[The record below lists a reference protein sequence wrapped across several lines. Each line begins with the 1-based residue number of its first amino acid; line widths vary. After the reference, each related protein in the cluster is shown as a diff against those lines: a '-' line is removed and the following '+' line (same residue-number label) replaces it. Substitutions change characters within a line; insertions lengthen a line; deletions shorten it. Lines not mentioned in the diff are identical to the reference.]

1 MSAAD
6 TNEYLDGL
14 DIGHDT
20 TGAVPDQLEDGLQ
33 LVPASTI
40 NPETPT
46 WLWPGRIPLQAITLL
61 VGEGGLRKTTLA
73 CEVTARVTRGQF
85 GRPAASVIFA
95 SVEDS
100 TSHTLVPR
108 LTTAGADL
116 DRVYF
121 VRMVAE
127 GFETGLTFPEDLPEL
142 ESAIVDKDA
151 ALLVLDPLVGHL
163 SSNIDSHRDH
173 SVRRALGPLAALAE
187 TTGVSVLGISHLN
200 KSGSANTL
208 TRLGGSVGFGNAARS
223 VMLFATNP
231 ENDVDSPDRYLA
243 HVKSNLSRLA
253 PTIKYK
259 IEPRKIQVPEGD
271 EISTSGLVM
280 LGETTTTATDLLT
293 PPEPEYDR
301 PERDIAHAVILDA
314 LAQSAMPWKDLVR
327 LVRSEGCSDRTAR
340 RARDELQKDGLIE
353 SSKDG
358 MQGAWSWRR
367 LTPPETTTVMANN
380 ETRLTAVDQG
390 TDSAGDDVLDLTA
403 ITEAL
408 DAELIPES
416 GVGGTE

>member
-1 MSAAD
+1 MTDKSR
-6 TNEYLDGL
+6 YL
-14 DIGHDT
+14 
-20 TGAVPDQLEDGLQ
+20 TGAETVKYFDDAEKQYQTQQAAAVDSVPEGIVDGLQ

-40 NPETPT
+40 TPETPT

-61 VGEGGLRKTTLA
+61 VGEGGLGKTTLA
-73 CEVTARVTRGQF
+73 CEITARVTRGQF

-121 VRMVAE
+121 VRLVAE
-127 GFETGLTFPEDLPEL
+127 GFETGLTFPDDLPEL

-151 ALLVLDPLVGHL
+151 ALLILDPLVGHL

-173 SVRRALGPLAALAE
+173 SVRRALGPLAALAV
-187 TTGVSVLGISHLN
+187 TTGVAVLGISHLN
-200 KSGSANTL
+200 KSGSTNTL

-223 VMLFATNP
+223 VLLFATNP
-231 ENDVDSPDRYLA
+231 DAIDSDERFLA

-253 PTIKYK
+253 PTLRYK
-259 IEPRKIQVPEGD
+259 MEPRTIEGSTG
-271 EISTSGLVM
+271 EQISTSGLAM

-301 PERDIAHAVILDA
+301 PERDIAREVILDA
-314 LAQSAMPWKDLVR
+314 LEQSNMPWTDLVR
-327 LVRSEGCSDRTAR
+327 LAKSEGVSEHTAR
-340 RARDELQKDGLIE
+340 RSRGELCDEGLIE
-353 SSKDG
+353 SKKDG
-358 MQGAWSWRR
+358 MKGRWSWRL
-367 LTPPETTTVMANN
+367 LTPPETTA
-380 ETRLTAVDQG
+380 TA
-390 TDSAGDDVLDLTA
+390 SRDDVLDLTA
-403 ITEAL
+403 VAEAL
-408 DAELIPES
+408 DGFEE
-416 GVGGTE
+416 TR